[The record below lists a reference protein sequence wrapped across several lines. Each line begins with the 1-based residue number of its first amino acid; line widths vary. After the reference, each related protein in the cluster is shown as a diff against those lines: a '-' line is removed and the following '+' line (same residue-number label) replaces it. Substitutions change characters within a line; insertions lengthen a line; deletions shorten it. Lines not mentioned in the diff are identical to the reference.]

1 MVMKK
6 FSNKLML
13 VAFGCFLL
21 FSFSGGL
28 KSKPESKE
36 TEPQETRDF
45 EQMRFERRAYEC
57 AIWGQPLVA
66 GNEMIEGAIK
76 AGQKLNQVA
85 YFSKPPNWKFQ
96 QPTPN
101 NSTLYLQLIYDVKES
116 PVVIEIP
123 AENEQFSVFGTFLDV
138 WQRPI
143 VDVGG
148 DGDDQGKGGK
158 YFLYNANNPDIS
170 VPDGYFPVP
179 LKTYRG
185 YGTIRVIIPNNDPE
199 TLAAAVDYIKAGA
212 QQYDYNSDERL
223 PHLDIYDKEY
233 GSVYPFDHSFFD
245 KLQAVINYEEVRA
258 EDKYP
263 MGMLSSIGIEKG
275 GAFSPTEDQRKTLDK
290 IMKEVHLEFQ
300 DHVLNIAP
308 KRWANNTHWTL
319 PVAPSM
325 METNMTYENEDKI
338 FIDDK
343 AFTFYMYISP
353 PVALGKAT
361 AYLKLTNDKEGNV
374 LDGKKNYKLTVPA
387 NVPVEQ
393 FWSVL
398 AYDLSTCSYIRNS
411 SRIGVASTENPP
423 MNEDGTCDIYFG
435 PEELNNGVNYI
446 PTEGIDHFFLL
457 FRFYGPKDAYNNDSW
472 TLNDIVE
479 IK

>member
-1 MVMKK
+1 MKK
-6 FSNKLML
+6 SISNLMIVIGGFFIL
-13 VAFGCFLL
+13 LGC
-21 FSFSGGL
+21 SNNN
-28 KSKPESKE
+28 E
-36 TEPQETRDF
+36 TNTEKMAVQQDKTSDF
-45 EQMRFERRAYEC
+45 EQKRFERRAYES

-85 YFSKPPNWKFQ
+85 YFSQPPNWKFQ

-101 NSTLYLQLIYDVKES
+101 NSTLYLQLIYDVKDS
-116 PVVIEIP
+116 PVIVEIP
-123 AENEQFSVFGTFLDV
+123 AENDQFSVFGTLLDV

-148 DGDDQGKGGK
+148 DGDDKGKGGK
-158 YFLYNANNPDIS
+158 YFLYNVNDQDIL
-170 VPDGYFPVP
+170 VPNGYYPVP
-179 LKTYRG
+179 METYRG
-185 YGTIRVIIPNNDPE
+185 YGTIRVIIPNNNPE
-199 TLAAAVDYIKAGA
+199 TLSAAVDYIKAGA
-212 QQYDYNSDERL
+212 HQYNYKSDERL

-233 GSVYPFDHSFFD
+233 GSVYPFDSSFYD
-245 KLQAVINYEEVRA
+245 KLQKVVNYEEVRP

-275 GAFSPTEDQRKTLDK
+275 GNFSPSQEQRKKLDE
-290 IMKEVHLEFQ
+290 IMKTVHLEFQ
-300 DHVLNIAP
+300 DHVLNMTP
-308 KRWANNTHWTL
+308 RRWPGNTYWTL

-325 METNMTYENEDKI
+325 METKMTYENENKI

-361 AYLKLTNDKEGNV
+361 AYLKLTHDKNGNV
-374 LDGKKNYKLTVPA
+374 LDGKKNYRLTVPA

-398 AYDLSTCSYIRNS
+398 VYDLSTCSYIRNS
-411 SRIGVASTENPP
+411 NRIGVASTEAPQL
-423 MNEDGTCDIYFG
+423 NEDGTCDIYFG
-435 PEELNNGVNYI
+435 PEELNNGINYL
-446 PTEGIDHFFLL
+446 PTGGVDHFLLL
-457 FRFYGPKDAYNNDSW
+457 FRFYGPTEAYNNDSW
-472 TLNDIVE
+472 KLNDIVE
-479 IK
+479 I